1 LGPTTTFS
9 DFSLLPSTSSLRKK
23 FAIRQQKGK
32 QQQQQQ
38 QQQQPSSA
46 TLGFY
51 LLSHQTKNG
60 KTHSQNPSNCN
71 NNNNNKTKP
80 TSVIRSVCDF
90 GCVYRYLPYYLP
102 TYLLTYLPT
111 YLPIHV
117 MRLLVDIS
125 LLVQMNKQNSN
136 RHVSTKKKKKKASDH
151 ESYGRLK

>member
-1 LGPTTTFS
+1 
-9 DFSLLPSTSSLRKK
+9 LRKK

-71 NNNNNKTKP
+71 NNNNKTKP
-80 TSVIRSVCDF
+80 THLCVIL
-90 GCVYRYLPYYLP
+90 GVYIDTYLPI
-102 TYLLTYLPT
+102 YLPT
-111 YLPIHV
+111 YLPTHSCHEV
-117 MRLLVDIS
+117 LVDIY
-125 LLVQMNKQNSN
+125 LC
-136 RHVSTKKKKKKASDH
+136 
-151 ESYGRLK
+151 